1 MIIANTVKG
10 KGIPFIEGNPGYHNA
25 PMNEDDLERAI
36 AGLRSALNA
45 TEVS

>member
-25 PMNEDDLERAI
+25 PMGSDDLERAI
-36 AGLRSALNA
+36 AELESALDA
-45 TEVS
+45 MEG